1 MKLLAL
7 EMATEACSVAL
18 YLDGEILARHEVA
31 PRGHAELALPWIEA
45 LLAQAS
51 LAKSQLDAIACGR
64 GPGAFTGVRLAVALT
79 QGLALALDRP
89 AIGIS
94 TLEALAW
101 PAMQALEAE
110 DDAAT
115 RVLATIDA
123 RMAEVYLAEYYRDT
137 TGVWLRQGEEIVGA
151 PGSVNVSEAHA
162 YHAVG
167 TGLAAQNAALVHA
180 LGTRLVNADAGALPH
195 AADVARLAAAAYVR
209 GEGVAAPEVLQPA
222 YLRNK
227 VALTLAERGK
237 PAPAE

>member
-31 PRGHAELALPWIEA
+31 PRRHAELALPWTEA
-45 LLAQAS
+45 LLAQAG

-94 TLEALAW
+94 TLEALAL
-101 PAMQALEAE
+101 PAMHALEAE

-115 RVLATIDA
+115 RVLAAIDA

-137 TGVWLRQGEEIVGA
+137 AGVWQRHGEEIVIA
-151 PGSVNVSEAHA
+151 PGTVTLSAAHVYRA
-162 YHAVG
+162 MG
-167 TGLAAQNAALVHA
+167 TGFAAQNGALAEA
-180 LGTRLVNADAGALPH
+180 LGTRLVAADASALPH
-195 AADVARLAAAAYVR
+195 AADVARLAAVAFER
-209 GEGVAAPEVLQPA
+209 GEGLLAPEQLQPA

-227 VALTLAERGK
+227 VALTLVERGK
-237 PAPAE
+237 PAPAA